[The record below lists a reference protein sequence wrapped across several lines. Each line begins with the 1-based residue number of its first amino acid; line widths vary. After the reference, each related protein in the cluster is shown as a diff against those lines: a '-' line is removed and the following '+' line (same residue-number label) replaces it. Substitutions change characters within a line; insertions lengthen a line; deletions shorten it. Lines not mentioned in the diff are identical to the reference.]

1 MKITFPFFKLFML
14 CFIALLISTIQGFSQ
29 EKTKSVDLSY
39 FEKQR
44 NDLRDLKIGTKLPI
58 LVADGINGDVFN
70 SEQTKR
76 IVFYYFW
83 YTDCGNACT
92 NQLPLFNELQ
102 NQYKNTVDFIS
113 ITYDSKAKIEDFL
126 QSQPFNFKHYI
137 MPQSEIAITQIT
149 NGYPTT
155 IIVID
160 GIIKYWNSGGPVDSK
175 LINELSKQYIEILN
189 QGK

>member
-1 MKITFPFFKLFML
+1 ML

-92 NQLPLFNELQ
+92 NQLTLFNQLQ
-102 NQYKNTVDFIS
+102 NQYKYTVDFIS

-126 QSQPFNFKHYI
+126 QSQPFNFKHYM

-155 IIVID
+155 MIVID